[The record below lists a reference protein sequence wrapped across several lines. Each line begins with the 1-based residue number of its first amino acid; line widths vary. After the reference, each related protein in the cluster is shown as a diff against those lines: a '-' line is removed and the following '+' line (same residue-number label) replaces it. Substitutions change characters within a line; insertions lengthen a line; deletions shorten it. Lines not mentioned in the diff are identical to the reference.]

1 MKRGI
6 TIHALILLVNVVCA
20 QSSKLEIVDV
30 RERMPDVQIDAPYS
44 GVSNFLDQKLY
55 ASDARTAYGGL
66 DAIVWLSRVREGLS
80 EEGYDIKIWDFYRP
94 RSVQWIMWNELPD
107 ARYVADPRGG
117 SNHNRGAAVDVTLVN
132 LVTGVELD
140 MGTAFDDFSDRAGH
154 AYMNLPEDVFNRR
167 TRLRM
172 IMDAW
177 GYSSYF
183 AEWWHYTY
191 GPSATNGPL
200 TDWQMK

>member
-6 TIHALILLVNVVCA
+6 ALVVLFFVINSVGA

-44 GVSNFLDQKLY
+44 GVSNFLGQKLY

-66 DAIVWLSRVREGLS
+66 DALGWLARVRAGLN

-107 ARYVADPRGG
+107 PRFVADPRGG
-117 SNHNRGAAVDVTLVN
+117 SNHNRAAAVDVTLVDA
-132 LVTGVELD
+132 LTGVELD
-140 MGTAFDDFSDRAGH
+140 MGTAFDDFSDAAAH
-154 AYMNLPEDVFNRR
+154 AYLGLPDEVFARR
-167 TRLRM
+167 TRLRLV
-172 IMDAW
+172 MDAW
-177 GYSSYF
+177 GFSSYF

-191 GPSATNGPL
+191 GPTSVNGQL